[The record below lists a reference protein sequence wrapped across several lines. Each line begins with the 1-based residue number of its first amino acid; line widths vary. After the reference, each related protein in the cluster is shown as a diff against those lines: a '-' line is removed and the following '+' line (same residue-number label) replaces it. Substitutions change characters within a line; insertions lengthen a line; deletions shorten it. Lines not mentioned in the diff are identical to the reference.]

1 MVFVGTH
8 HGWPIR
14 TFAIVN
20 VALAVGW
27 IAFGVLIGKEDRRRA
42 AARDAQPA
50 TPAATRVDDAA

>member
-20 VALAVGW
+20 VVLAVGW
-27 IAFGVLIGKEDRRRA
+27 IAFVLMIGREHRRRVAERDSKA
-42 AARDAQPA
+42 ASPEA
-50 TPAATRVDDAA
+50 VKDAA